1 MSSKSGP
8 VPTEPSVPFDDEA
21 TRPVPLQLIARLAAQ
36 DPTVQLKIGVVEAVL
51 PGAPDDNQEEPDTD

>member
-8 VPTEPSVPFDDEA
+8 VPTEPTVPFDEET

-36 DPTVQLKIGVVEAVL
+36 DPTVQLKIGVLEAVV
-51 PGAPDDNQEEPDTD
+51 PGSPDDTQEEPDTD

>member
-8 VPTEPSVPFDDEA
+8 VPTESSVPFDDET

-36 DPTVQLKIGVVEAVL
+36 DPTVQLKIGVLETVL
-51 PGAPDDNQEEPDTD
+51 HESPDDTQEEPDTD